1 MYEIFQKRDVPW
13 NQKTLYQ
20 FSNKQE
26 GEWVLL
32 SWKSWLLT
40 CQSPLKTKFTAI
52 NHMIIYRLAK
62 INDHKKI
69 KAKKRK
75 VLCRHSLFLLSLSL
89 SLSLYL
95 GSTIQSTKTKCEI
108 TNLTKITFYMT
119 FVICRL
125 SLLLFCTF

>member
-75 VLCRHSLFLLSLSL
+75 VLCRHSLFLFSL

-125 SLLLFCTF
+125 SLPLFCAF